1 MSHGKKGAACE
12 PESPITI
19 ACHSLQSCGVLYWGE
34 WQEEMFLYLCETQQF
49 CSGPAAWASST
60 LEWGTPVLMERWA
73 PCTIPQEALWGLTN
87 EVTLSCNCRHQ
98 HILVKTL
105 RKAKWHTDPNPC
117 SQMIKPNP
125 NLISHWGG
133 KRGHIYCLPDCIFA
147 FTLYQCS
154 RT

>member
-19 ACHSLQSCGVLYWGE
+19 ACHSLQSCGVFYWGE

-49 CSGPAAWASST
+49 CSEPAAWASST

-73 PCTIPQEALWGLTN
+73 PCTIPQAALWGLTN
-87 EVTLSCNCRHQ
+87 EVTLSCDCRHQ

-105 RKAKWHTDPNPC
+105 RKAKWHTDPDPC

-125 NLISHWGG
+125 NLISHRGG